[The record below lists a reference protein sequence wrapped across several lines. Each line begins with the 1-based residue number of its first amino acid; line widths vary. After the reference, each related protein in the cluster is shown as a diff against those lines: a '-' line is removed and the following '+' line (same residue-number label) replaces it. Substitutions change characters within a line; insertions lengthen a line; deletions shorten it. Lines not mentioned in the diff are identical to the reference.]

1 MPKQELSGS
10 LEEQC
15 EFLYQLAVDKMAQG
29 NFTGAAHALKEI
41 VKYKPD
47 FRDAADLLVEARK
60 RKAEQRNLILLSLL
74 GLSGGIFVGSQM
86 SVANDLLL
94 LVYAAVGALVGY
106 AVGNLIY
113 SFRRSSSSNS
123 Q

>member
-86 SVANDLLL
+86 NVANDLLL
-94 LVYAAVGALVGY
+94 FVYAAAGALVGY
-106 AVGNLIY
+106 AVGILIY
-113 SFRRSSSSNS
+113 SFRRSSSNS

>member
-86 SVANDLLL
+86 NVANDLLL
-94 LVYAAVGALVGY
+94 FVYAAAGALVGY

-113 SFRRSSSSNS
+113 SFRRSSSNS

>member
-60 RKAEQRNLILLSLL
+60 RKAEQRNLVLLSLL
-74 GLSGGIFVGSQM
+74 GMSGGIFVGSQM
-86 SVANDLLL
+86 NVANDLFFF
-94 LVYAAVGALVGY
+94 VFAAVGALVGY

-113 SFRRSSSSNS
+113 SFRRSSTSNS
-123 Q
+123 H